1 MKRPNKA
8 LANEKGMVLVISL
21 LILSLLIGVGVGA
34 MVSMQ
39 TDLRTSANLK
49 TGTQAFYLAEAGIEW
64 GKQQVKKDAANPP
77 NPAGG
82 TQKLSPGAFMVSF
95 LSPIKKTNLVATV
108 IIRSTGN
115 VGGSSHTIQALVT
128 KTYKLSDG
136 AVGIRG
142 SEAKARFIGDSFL
155 VDGRD
160 YDPVTGALVP
170 GASAEVGISVP
181 NKTLEER
188 LKGAL
193 SGKQQDSV
201 TGRGGAIPN
210 VAQSDFLSSD
220 EMSQLVNDL
229 CSAPEAVVERVP
241 PEGTL
246 SVSGNTT
253 WGTRTSPQLR
263 CIHGLAS
270 GGDTVGIEGP
280 SSGVGL
286 LVVRDSDLVI
296 RGDFHW
302 EGLIIVS
309 GTNVGF
315 RVEGGGNKEIFGSVM
330 INENGSDSGPGKE
343 EVKLEGAIKIRYS
356 SSSLRRAVET
366 LESIYS
372 SLPSTIMQ
380 NYWRTENP

>member
-1 MKRPNKA
+1 MKRLNKP
-8 LANEKGMVLVISL
+8 LDNEEGMVLVISL

-39 TDLRTSANLK
+39 TDLKTSANFK

-64 GKQQVKKDAANPP
+64 GKQQVKENAANPP

-82 TQKLSPGAFMVSF
+82 IQELSPGAFTVSF
-95 LSPIKKTNLVATV
+95 LSPTKKTNLVATV

-115 VGGSSHTIQALVT
+115 VGSSTHTIQALVT

-136 AVGIRG
+136 AIGVRG
-142 SEAKARFIGDSFL
+142 HEVNAVFLGDSFL

-181 NKTLEER
+181 NRALEGQV
-188 LKGAL
+188 KGAL
-193 SGKQQDSV
+193 SGRQQDNV
-201 TGRGGAIPN
+201 IGRGGAIPN
-210 VAQSDFLSSD
+210 VIQSDFLSSD
-220 EMSQLVNDL
+220 EMSHLANDL
-229 CSAPEAVVERVP
+229 CSAPEAVVEHVP
-241 PEGTL
+241 PEGNLLVT
-246 SVSGNTT
+246 GNTT

-263 CIHGLAS
+263 CINGLAS
-270 GGDTVGIEGP
+270 RGDTVGIEGP
-280 SSGVGL
+280 ASGVGI
-286 LVVRDSDLVI
+286 LVVRDSDLVV
-296 RGDFHW
+296 RGAFHW

-315 RVEGGGNKEIFGSVM
+315 RVEGGGSKEIFGSVM
-330 INENGSDSGPGKE
+330 INENGSDSGRGTE
-343 EVKLEGAIKIRYS
+343 EVKLEGSIKIRYS

-366 LESIYS
+366 LESIYG

-380 NYWRTENP
+380 NYWRTESP